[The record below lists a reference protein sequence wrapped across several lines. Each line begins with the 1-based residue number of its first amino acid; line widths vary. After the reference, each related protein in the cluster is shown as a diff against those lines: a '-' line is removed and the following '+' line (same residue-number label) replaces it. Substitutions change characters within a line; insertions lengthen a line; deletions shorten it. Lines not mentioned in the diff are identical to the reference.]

1 MGNRFKETFLKERR
15 TNGQQVLENMF
26 SIINQRNANQ
36 ITMRYHLPPVRL
48 AIIKKTKNNKFW
60 QGCGEKGILVQH

>member
-36 ITMRYHLPPVRL
+36 ITMRYHLPSVRL